1 VETGYLIALVLA
13 FVLIAGLALF
23 ALGRL
28 FRQ

>member
-1 VETGYLIALVLA
+1 VETGYLIVLVLA
-13 FVLIAGLALF
+13 FVLIAGVGLF